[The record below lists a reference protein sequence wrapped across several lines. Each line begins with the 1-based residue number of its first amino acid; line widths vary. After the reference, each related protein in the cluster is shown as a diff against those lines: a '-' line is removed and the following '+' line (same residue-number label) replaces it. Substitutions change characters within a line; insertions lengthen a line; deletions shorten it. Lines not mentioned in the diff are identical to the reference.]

1 MTQVHVKQGEGMCV
15 RRVSLHLGRKT
26 TVRVGPRTYA
36 YVMCWNVGLLA
47 ARRVNRGSRS
57 RPIRLRHETI
67 ALFQNKNKRPQ
78 SLPDESGPL
87 TINRSSMFV
96 LILSRQKP
104 FSIHI
109 TIQVKVILAVM
120 KQLKELETEPRKN
133 SEARTLLTCFQ
144 RGFSWGFKSHWSL
157 RIFLGF
163 RCSGFT
169 CSITA
174 RITCAKRAIWWGRL
188 RRGVKR
194 RAVSP

>member
-1 MTQVHVKQGEGMCV
+1 MTQVHVTQGEGMCV

-120 KQLKELETEPRKN
+120 KQLKELETEPRKKFWGSN
-133 SEARTLLTCFQ
+133 VLDLLPTRLQLGVQIPLEPQNFSGLSLQRLYLLNNCKNHLREASNLM
-144 RGFSWGFKSHWSL
+144 GSSS
-157 RIFLGF
+157 
-163 RCSGFT
+163 
-169 CSITA
+169 
-174 RITCAKRAIWWGRL
+174 
-188 RRGVKR
+188 
-194 RAVSP
+194 